1 MIKFELHHNLF
12 IERSKTTTK
21 KAIGC
26 PKKMSCLSIKLP
38 ITNTYMIMTGNI
50 SFLLKHA
57 PWNSSR
63 KVLSCAGHT
72 WVSSAFQKHF
82 PCTAS
87 RMLHSAWFSTC
98 ALALPLH
105 VCGLYISKCPRVQ
118 SSGLSFSISQSWL
131 HKIITWRTF
140 HWKSARWVS
149 QPDHLSQHLR
159 VLGLALVLSL
169 DILCTGLRTTWLP
182 LIPQVSS
189 SQTISFTI
197 NQELAGNANSPT
209 PTQTSVPESGC
220 GT

>member
-57 PWNSSR
+57 PWNSLR

-98 ALALPLH
+98 ALALLFMSVVSTFLNALGFSPLDSPS
-105 VCGLYISKCPRVQ
+105 VFLNLGYIK
-118 SSGLSFSISQSWL
+118 
-131 HKIITWRTF
+131 
-140 HWKSARWVS
+140 
-149 QPDHLSQHLR
+149 
-159 VLGLALVLSL
+159 
-169 DILCTGLRTTWLP
+169 
-182 LIPQVSS
+182 
-189 SQTISFTI
+189 
-197 NQELAGNANSPT
+197 
-209 PTQTSVPESGC
+209 
-220 GT
+220 

>member
-57 PWNSSR
+57 PWNSLR

-140 HWKSARWVS
+140 H
-149 QPDHLSQHLR
+149 
-159 VLGLALVLSL
+159 
-169 DILCTGLRTTWLP
+169 
-182 LIPQVSS
+182 
-189 SQTISFTI
+189 
-197 NQELAGNANSPT
+197 
-209 PTQTSVPESGC
+209 
-220 GT
+220 